1 MIWLLRE
8 VNMNTHHTKSLWR
21 WRTGRD
27 YMHITVSMRE
37 AKIPFSW
44 SHNDLSVVDFLI
56 SFCLQTLPGSGIF
69 IFHNMVIPASKRWE
83 SLWDHCST
91 SIGRFS
97 VWVWIC
103 ELYCMASSSIWDE
116 KGKYT
121 IIKTSQKECVF
132 CEHCDYPLPLDA
144 AQFSHFS
151 LQRMMR
157 DSSYPWQTSEQ
168 CMM

>member
-44 SHNDLSVVDFLI
+44 SHNDLSVVVFSYRFVCKPYLDLGSSFSTTWSFL
-56 SFCLQTLPGSGIF
+56 P
-69 IFHNMVIPASKRWE
+69 PKRWE

-103 ELYCMASSSIWDE
+103 ELHCMASSSIWDG

-132 CEHCDYPLPLDA
+132 CEHCDYPFPLDA
-144 AQFSHFS
+144 AQFSLFS

-168 CMM
+168 YMM